1 MRRQRRDLLRQ
12 TWPSLYLIRYT
23 GLLKVCFPFW
33 NMKSL
38 MHNELLRKV
47 LPSEFSLLRHQ
58 EVDSG

>member
-1 MRRQRRDLLRQ
+1 MLGQ

-38 MHNELLRKV
+38 MHNELLLRKV
-47 LPSEFSLLRHQ
+47 IPSEFSFLRYQ
-58 EVDSG
+58 VVNSE